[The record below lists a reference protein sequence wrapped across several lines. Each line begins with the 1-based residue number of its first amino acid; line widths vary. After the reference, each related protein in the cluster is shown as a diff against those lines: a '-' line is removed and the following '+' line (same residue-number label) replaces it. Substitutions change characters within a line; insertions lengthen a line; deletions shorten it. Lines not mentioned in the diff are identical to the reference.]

1 MISGVVAPLRTLFDL
16 WGLMMMM
23 VEGKIEGPLCY
34 DELSLRMLGFLGFEL
49 KALGELSRIWKA
61 YQFREVYGA
70 HLSRSELDFVVSF

>member
-1 MISGVVAPLRTLFDL
+1 MISGVAALPRTLFDF
-16 WGLMMMM
+16 WGLMMV

-49 KALGELSRIWKA
+49 KVTLGGLSRIWKA

-70 HLSRSELDFVVSF
+70 HLSRYELDFVVSF